1 MAQLNIS
8 LPEALKGW
16 VDARVAEGRY
26 SSPSDYLRD
35 LIRRDQDDEPNQKAW
50 LQAMLDEGLASGIV
64 DMDGFAVLDDVIA
77 RGRARHAEAKG
88 NAESAQ

>member
-50 LQAMLDEGLASGIV
+50 LVAELEKGLASGV
-64 DMDGFAVLDDVIA
+64 SDRDPYEVIENLIA
-77 RGRARHAEAKG
+77 EHQARH
-88 NAESAQ
+88 SA